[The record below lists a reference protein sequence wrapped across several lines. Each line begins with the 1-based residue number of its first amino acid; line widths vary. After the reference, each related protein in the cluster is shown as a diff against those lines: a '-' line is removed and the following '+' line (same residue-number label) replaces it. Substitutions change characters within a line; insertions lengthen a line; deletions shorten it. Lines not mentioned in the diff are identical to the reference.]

1 MAQFRP
7 NAPIV
12 AIATNKKTCN
22 ALSMIWGVIPIYTKN
37 FDTMQKT
44 YKMVNNILIKQNL
57 INTDENFL
65 IASGILKIQN
75 STNMLQIYKSK

>member
-1 MAQFRP
+1 
-7 NAPIV
+7 
-12 AIATNKKTCN
+12 
-22 ALSMIWGVIPIYTKN
+22 MIWGVIPIYTKN